1 MNATQVFAKN
11 YNTIDHLFT
20 IVAIIQKQLFYHRK
34 LFVAFVDFRKAFD
47 SVVRKNLRRIL
58 RKNGVNGKM
67 FRAITSMYNVVKA
80 KVRAG
85 GDLTESFMCPSGLK
99 QGEVCSPLLFSLFI
113 NELATEIVQRGRHG
127 IQLIPDLIEILMSD
141 SVCGL
146 QNQLNILYETANR
159 LGLVVNL
166 DKSNIVVFRNGGH
179 IAWNEKWFYGQSLI
193 SVVNAYKYL

>member
-1 MNATQVFAKN
+1 MDECQAGFRKN
-11 YNTIDHLFT
+11 YSTTDHLLI
-20 IVAIIQKQLFYHRK
+20 IVAIIQKQLSYHRK

-47 SVVRKNLRRIL
+47 SVVRKILWRIL

-67 FRAITSMYNVVKA
+67 FRVITSMYNVVKA

-85 GDLTESFMCPSGLK
+85 CDLTEFFMYPSGLK
-99 QGEVCSPLLFSLFI
+99 QGEVCSPFFVVVVFLLLSI
-113 NELATEIVQRGRHG
+113 NKLAREIVQRGRHG
-127 IQLIPDLIEILMSD
+127 IQLIPDLTDIFILLFADGVILMSD

-146 QNQLNILYETANR
+146 QNQLNILYKTANR

-179 IAWNEKWFYGQSLI
+179 IA
-193 SVVNAYKYL
+193 